1 MKRSLKRSVPGTPRN
16 LPETLRQRQA
26 ALATWENEGGAGPR
40 LGPRTAQS
48 GAARPGAP
56 PLKNAELVQLQVR
69 MIALENLVIA
79 LLATAS
85 DRELALAGEMS
96 AYISP
101 KPGFTRHRLT
111 IHAAAQISH
120 LLERSGH
127 FRLLR
132 DR

>member
-1 MKRSLKRSVPGTPRN
+1 MERSMMAAQ
-16 LPETLRQRQA
+16 RQRQT
-26 ALATWENEGGAGPR
+26 ALANWENEGGAGPR
-40 LGPRTAQS
+40 SGPWAALS
-48 GAARPGAP
+48 GAARAVAP
-56 PLKNAELVQLQVR
+56 PLENAELVQLQVR

>member
-1 MKRSLKRSVPGTPRN
+1 MERSVPETVRN
-16 LPETLRQRQA
+16 RPDALRQRQM
-26 ALATWENEGGAGPR
+26 ALSSWENEGGAGPW
-40 LGPRTAQS
+40 LGPRTVRS
-48 GAARPGAP
+48 GTTCAGAP

>member
-1 MKRSLKRSVPGTPRN
+1 MPETVSN
-16 LPETLRQRQA
+16 LPDALRQRQM
-26 ALATWENEGGAGPR
+26 ALSSWENEGGAGPW
-40 LGPRTAQS
+40 LGPRTARS
-48 GAARPGAP
+48 GAARAGAP

-120 LLERSGH
+120 LLERSDH
-127 FRLLR
+127 FRLRR

>member
-1 MKRSLKRSVPGTPRN
+1 MKGSLKRSVPGTPRK

-26 ALATWENEGGAGPR
+26 ALASWENEGGPGPR
-40 LGPRTAQS
+40 RGPQTAQS
-48 GAARPGAP
+48 GTARPGAP

-85 DRELALAGEMS
+85 DRELALAGEMF